1 MGNYRDGIV
10 IDSAPGTTIGG
21 GDAGNTIA
29 FNAGVGVDVLAGSG
43 NTISDNS
50 IFSNGGLGIDLAP
63 AGITPNDKRD
73 GDVGANQLQN
83 FPDLQSAASGG
94 SSGTVRGK
102 LESLPSS
109 SFRIEVFGNAAC
121 DPSGNGEGQRFL
133 ASADVMTNNGG
144 NGEFAVTAAFA
155 PSDYIT
161 ATASRPYSRC
171 PTPMSTCVFLKS
183 WAR

>member
-1 MGNYRDGIV
+1 EQRERLNVSVIYGNGFAGGSAVPSADGANLTVVQENLSGTDPSGIAAMGNYGDGIV

-29 FNAGVGVDVLAGSG
+29 FNADVGVDVLAGSG

-73 GDVGANQLQN
+73 GDVGTNQLQN

-109 SFRIEVFGNAAC
+109 SFRIEVFGN
-121 DPSGNGEGQRFL
+121 PG
-133 ASADVMTNNGG
+133 
-144 NGEFAVTAAFA
+144 
-155 PSDYIT
+155 
-161 ATASRPYSRC
+161 
-171 PTPMSTCVFLKS
+171 
-183 WAR
+183 